1 MTGSRLRQGC
11 SCKLDPQ
18 SLDRAG
24 SAQGGT
30 LGDHGDSFLMLLRLP
45 LAFAAQLALEGGRVA

>member
-1 MTGSRLRQGC
+1 
-11 SCKLDPQ
+11 LDPQ